1 MAALKDQRC
10 WLIFLLLIVID
21 IYPVYLLN
29 NFKVIFMPIFN
40 DDYFLA
46 ACITFNTIANIL
58 GTFLWG
64 FLAHKLGNIKTV
76 SVVGVCT
83 LIGGILG
90 FFSKNKVAIIIFIIF
105 FGVGDRGME
114 TIAGPALV

>member
-1 MAALKDQRC
+1 LKDQRC

-21 IYPVYLLN
+21 VYPIYLLN

-40 DDYFLA
+40 DDRFLA
-46 ACITFNTIANIL
+46 VCITINTVANIL

-64 FLAHKLGNIKTV
+64 YLAHKVGTITTV
-76 SVVGVCT
+76 AIVVSFT
-83 LIGGILG
+83 LLGGIIG
-90 FFSKNKVAIIIFIIF
+90 FFSRSHFAIILFIIV

>member
-1 MAALKDQRC
+1 
-10 WLIFLLLIVID
+10 
-21 IYPVYLLN
+21 
-29 NFKVIFMPIFN
+29 
-40 DDYFLA
+40 
-46 ACITFNTIANIL
+46 
-58 GTFLWG
+58 
-64 FLAHKLGNIKTV
+64 
-76 SVVGVCT
+76 

>member
-1 MAALKDQRC
+1 MTALKDQRC

-21 IYPVYLLN
+21 IYLVYLLN

-46 ACITFNTIANIL
+46 ACITVNTIYYQYI
-58 GTFLWG
+58 GHFSKG

-76 SVVGVCT
+76 SLVGACT

-90 FFSKNKVAIIIFIIF
+90 FFSKNKVAIIVFIIF
-105 FGVGDRGME
+105 FGVDDRE
-114 TIAGPALV
+114 WRR